1 MTRSPQSG
9 FAPRRLQMYQPIEL
23 KTSAMTENNHD
34 PTRKRQLPRG
44 WWLAPCLLVG
54 ALLWVFIIKGMI
66 ALVQLVTG

>member
-1 MTRSPQSG
+1 MTQSPQSE
-9 FAPRRLQMYQPIEL
+9 FAQRRLGMYQPIEV
-23 KTSAMTENNHD
+23 KTSGMTENNHN

-54 ALLWVFIIKGMI
+54 ALLWFFIIKGMI